1 MGTANDLYDVVM
13 AHMGTEGGQE
23 YWSWLMGYD
32 YVSPGGT
39 PYCACGVSKMLHDA
53 DVRCPHFPDPVAF
66 DWRNDDLEGRAH
78 DRWSLGFMWPISF
91 DWDKDGRGDHV
102 GFFIEYLDDGLC
114 RTAEFNTGPGGGQNL
129 VQIREVSKI
138 VLGIEPYF
146 DEEEEEMTE
155 EDKRDIARYCAEY
168 CFGDEDK
175 ARNLN
180 MYNQSRWTFTYLEL
194 IKPVVDAIK
203 ATTDAIKA
211 TTDAIKAVVDK
222 ISEKL
227 DRIIDKL
234 EA

>member
-1 MGTANDLYDVVM
+1 MGTASDLYDVVM

-78 DRWSLGFMWPISF
+78 DRWDLGFMWPISF

-102 GFFIEYLDDGLC
+102 GFFIEYLDNGTC

-146 DEEEEEMTE
+146 DEEEEEMTKEQME
-155 EDKRDIARYCAEY
+155 EFATIIAAKIAETLPQAQASYIYGDDDKSIDLTNYNADHWGFRAKMQIRDLV
-168 CFGDEDK
+168 K
-175 ARNLN
+175 AG
-180 MYNQSRWTFTYLEL
+180 
-194 IKPVVDAIK
+194 V
-203 ATTDAIKA
+203 
-211 TTDAIKAVVDK
+211 
-222 ISEKL
+222 EKL

-234 EA
+234 GA